1 MDRRDLLKNSL
12 ALGGLAGFGTGAKA
26 QTTMPLMDQPPK
38 LMPIRAHTD
47 RIYDIKCCL
56 RPFRTKGPNLA
67 VEHIGDAT
75 VIHNYG
81 HFGSGWCLSWGSAD
95 MQVAK
100 AMSFSPKKVAVVGCG
115 IIGLTSAI
123 TAQRAGA
130 QVTIYTRELI
140 QRTRSVR
147 ANGVWGPGTVALASE
162 APANLGE
169 IWEQMVRITYKTL
182 RFYTGLAGNPIAWAD
197 HYTLSDTPFDAP
209 PPPPRTTLAN
219 GQPAPVFYNVHEE
232 RIADITSKGEIL
244 TPDVNPFPVKYAKR
258 DTKMFFN
265 FSEYCHLLM
274 TDFVAMGGKFV
285 MCDFHSPN
293 ELANLPEKVIIN
305 CPGYAAHDWWRD
317 KAMVPVRGQTE
328 WLAPQPEVNYGLT
341 YRNVETR
348 SKSDGVMVIAIGPD
362 QFAKSYGN
370 SNEIPDRA
378 EADGAVK
385 VLQEL
390 FSRFGTRPV

>member
-1 MDRRDLLKNSL
+1 MHRRDLLKNSL
-12 ALGGLAGFGTGAKA
+12 VAGGLAGWNGRAIA
-26 QTTMPLMDQPPK
+26 QSTTPLMDRPPK

-75 VIHNYG
+75 VVHNYG
-81 HFGSGWCLSWGSAD
+81 HYGSGWCLSWGSAD
-95 MQVAK
+95 MQVGK
-100 AMSFSPKKVAVVGCG
+100 AMSFSPKKVAVIGCG

-182 RFYTGLAGNPIAWAD
+182 RFYTGLAGNPIAWCD
-197 HYTLSDTPFDAP
+197 HYTLSDTPFNAP
-209 PPPPRTTLAN
+209 SQPRLPLAN
-219 GQPAPVFYNVHEE
+219 GQPAPQFYDVHED
-232 RIADITSKGEIL
+232 RIADITDKGEEL
-244 TPDVNPFPVKYAKR
+244 TPDVNPFPVKYARR

-274 TDFVAMGGKFV
+274 RDFLAGGGKFV
-285 MCDFHSPN
+285 MRDFHSPN
-293 ELANLPEKVIIN
+293 ELAHLPEKVIIN

-328 WLAPQPEVNYGLT
+328 WLIPQPEVNYGLT

-370 SNEIPDRA
+370 SNEFPDRA
-378 EADGAVK
+378 EAEGAVK
-385 VLQEL
+385 VLQDL
-390 FSRFGTRPV
+390 FSRFGTRPA